1 MKTLLTPLAALLLGV
16 ICCACCAV
24 EIVVPAGDI
33 QPRELVVLEVRGLT
47 DEQLSRSVVDWS
59 PKDGVQVIP
68 ARSWSGSPQ
77 VFFSAKQPG
86 KYSLSVKTGVSLS
99 NAVVTA
105 ESAKVDAGLVAE
117 LKSIVG
123 RIEAAYPPDS
133 TSVTITVAGA
143 PEPPKPEPQPTPTPI
158 VKGKRKVV
166 ILHEQTDDSFAFAAL
181 KIGLQSG
188 KNAEWIKQH
197 GHKVWVLDK
206 DARDENG
213 KPIKNVQDWLSVVG
227 GVVPSI
233 VIVDEANK
241 VIDSGK
247 LDDTVTPENVVERI
261 KRGGG

>member
-1 MKTLLTPLAALLLGV
+1 MKNFLAPLAALILGA

-24 EIVVPAGDI
+24 EIVVPSGDI

-47 DEQLSRSVVDWS
+47 DEQLAMSVVDWS

-99 NAVVTA
+99 NAIVTA
-105 ESAKVDAGLVAE
+105 ESAKIDAGMVAE
-117 LKSIVG
+117 LKAIVG

-143 PEPPKPEPQPTPTPI
+143 PEPPKPDPTPTP
-158 VKGKRKVV
+158 VVRGKRKVV

-181 KIGLQSG
+181 KAGLQSG
-188 KNAEWIKQH
+188 KNSKWIKEN
-197 GHKVWVLDK
+197 GHQVWILDK
-206 DARDENG
+206 DTRDETG
-213 KPIKNVQDWLSVVG
+213 KLAKNVQDWLSVVG
-227 GVVPSI
+227 GAVPSI
-233 VIVDEANK
+233 VIVDESNK
-241 VIDSGK
+241 VIDSGN
-247 LDDTVTPENVVERI
+247 LDDKTTPENVVERI